1 MGNYTIRTSEQDD
14 ATIKEAQEYLGAST
28 ASKAFLTAIGQVK
41 EQKEMIIKLQREL
54 AQERQRT
61 QKMSDSIAD
70 FEDSMTRLFALK

>member
-14 ATIKEAQEYLGAST
+14 ALIKEAQEYLGVST
-28 ASKAFLTAIGQVK
+28 VSKAFLTAIGQVK

-61 QKMSDSIAD
+61 QKMSDGIAD
-70 FEDSMTRLFALK
+70 FEVSMTRLFALK